1 MTKTTIIV
9 CSLATAVAAVSCQRP
24 VPLVPPNTRT
34 VVEPTPEKALKSW
47 NSATR
52 QEGEAVLGPLATPRR

>member
-1 MTKTTIIV
+1 MKKTAMIV
-9 CSLATAVAAVSCQRP
+9 CGLVVAVVAVSCQRP

-34 VVEPTPEKALKSW
+34 VVEPAPEKALKSW
-47 NSATR
+47 NSTTR